1 MLCLDAAVVVV
12 VEVVNELLLEVLHR
26 MESLQIERN
35 RSINPRRDDSDEMC
49 DTYP

>member
-26 MESLQIERN
+26 MESLQIEQ
-35 RSINPRRDDSDEMC
+35 STFEKTEEVFC
-49 DTYP
+49 HCVV